1 MMQQA
6 PVPTTP
12 ATYNKIL
19 ETDLELKI
27 MEVKLGDETK
37 FQPKFLKEG
46 YNVFL
51 TMPAFKTLYSQLG
64 TDGDKM
70 GDKAKFSKPDEQ
82 AQATVTLIQGA
93 PKKVLRGGNPILDL
107 QKQAFDRILKMQ
119 EDIVSAAFDN
129 KKVKCSG
136 KDKARKKAAQKLKKG
151 GKKPTEEEIQ
161 KLAKEIYIEEAH
173 HSGLSQI
180 EWTENG
186 EPKEGLALKC
196 KRKVRGVRY
205 VTEKDDDGN
214 EIRKRT
220 IVATNPVFH
229 KPHIDGNYYEQE
241 FGDYVPRDTML
252 APRVRV
258 EFFSNAMMHGS
269 TIKMDQ
275 DVRILWMPKKRAKQ
289 SAVAAMQYF
298 SDGEDD
304 EPTEKR
310 KREDDDDRAA
320 KRVAH

>member
-1 MMQQA
+1 
-6 PVPTTP
+6 
-12 ATYNKIL
+12 
-19 ETDLELKI
+19 
-27 MEVKLGDETK
+27 
-37 FQPKFLKEG
+37 
-46 YNVFL
+46 
-51 TMPAFKTLYSQLG
+51 
-64 TDGDKM
+64 M
-70 GDKAKFSKPDEQ
+70 GDKAKIFSKPDEQ
-82 AQATVTLIQGA
+82 AQATVTLIQGL
-93 PKKVLRGGNPILDL
+93 KKCSPWKQPHSRPPEASSTLSSRCKKISSLLRL
-107 QKQAFDRILKMQ
+107 
-119 EDIVSAAFDN
+119 DN

-173 HSGLSQI
+173 HKGLSQI

-229 KPHIDGNYYEQE
+229 KLHIDGNYYEQE

-252 APRVRV
+252 HPACV
-258 EFFSNAMMHGS
+258 
-269 TIKMDQ
+269 
-275 DVRILWMPKKRAKQ
+275 
-289 SAVAAMQYF
+289 
-298 SDGEDD
+298 
-304 EPTEKR
+304 
-310 KREDDDDRAA
+310 
-320 KRVAH
+320 